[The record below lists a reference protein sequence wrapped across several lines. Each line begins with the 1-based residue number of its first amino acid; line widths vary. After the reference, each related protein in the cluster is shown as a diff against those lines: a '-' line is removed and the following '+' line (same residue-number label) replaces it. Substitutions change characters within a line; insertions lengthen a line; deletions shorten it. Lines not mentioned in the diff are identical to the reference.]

1 MLRVAIISMKGNSF
15 SLNAETREEIDD
27 FLLKVDADE
36 GLKLYRIIVKE
47 TGDTLEKWT
56 AGDTK

>member
-1 MLRVAIISMKGNSF
+1 MYRVAIITQKGNPF

-36 GLKLYRIIVKE
+36 GLKIYRIICKE
-47 TGDTLEKWT
+47 TGETIEKWSI
-56 AGDTK
+56 